1 MCVPKALSL
10 GGIGLAT
17 ALGGPAG
24 LAGGLLGRAILGGKK
39 KPAAPDPNL
48 DQGAYTSALAQGVG
62 AKKAMRTALLVGAR
76 NQMAAAGKA
85 Y

>member
-24 LAGGLLGRAILGGKK
+24 LAGGLLGRALLGGKK
-39 KPAAPDPNL
+39 KQAPNPAVNSD
-48 DQGAYTSALAQGVG
+48 AYTSALAQGAG
-62 AKKAMRTALLVGAR
+62 PKKALRTALVVNAR
-76 NQMAAAGKA
+76 NQLAAAGKP